1 MMTRR
6 EPLYRLALPALACAL
21 LAGALRA
28 AEPVPGP
35 TTPEPERPEP
45 RMPGNLAQGWYAMIE
60 TSLGTIVARL
70 LPEQA
75 PQSVAHFAAIAE
87 GRLPWIDPL
96 TGTTKQGHYYDGLRV
111 HLAVAAQ
118 RFETGDPTGT
128 GRGYPLIYVP
138 PEGRGPITFDAPGR
152 LGMTRSSLGRISG
165 VQFFVT
171 AAALPWLVG
180 HHPCFAEVVSGMEV
194 VSAIAGVRTRTNGRP
209 ETPVIVE
216 RVRIRKVG
224 EPAPLPD
231 PVPFVPKPPEFGLK

>member
-1 MMTRR
+1 MTRS
-6 EPLYRLALPALACAL
+6 EPPPRRSALRFLLPILTCAL
-21 LAGALRA
+21 ILGVLQA
-28 AEPVPGP
+28 AEPV
-35 TTPEPERPEP
+35 PEPERPEP
-45 RMPGNLAQGWYAMIE
+45 RLPAGLAQGWYAVIE
-60 TSLGTIVARL
+60 TSFGTIIARL

-87 GRLPWIDPL
+87 GRLSWIDPL
-96 TGTTKQGHYYDGLRV
+96 TGQTKQGHYYDGLRV

-138 PEGRGPITFDAPGR
+138 PEGKGPITFDAPGR

-165 VQFFVT
+165 VQFFAT
-171 AAALPWLVG
+171 ASALPWLIG
-180 HHPCFAEVVSGMEV
+180 HHPCFGEIVSGSEV
-194 VSAIAGVRTRTNGRP
+194 VSAIAGVKTKTNGRP
-209 ETPVIVE
+209 ETPVIIE
-216 RVRIRKVG
+216 RLRIRKVG